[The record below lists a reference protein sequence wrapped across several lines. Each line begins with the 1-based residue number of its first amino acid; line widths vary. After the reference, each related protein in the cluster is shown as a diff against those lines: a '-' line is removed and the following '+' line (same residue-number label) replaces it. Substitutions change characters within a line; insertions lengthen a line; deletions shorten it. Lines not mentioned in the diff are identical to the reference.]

1 MKENKLTLR
10 QWFNKESVA
19 GSICTLPFAVGFLC
33 FTLVPICMSLYY
45 SLTDYNILSQPK
57 FIGLANYIEMFTADK
72 RTLII
77 ICYYFSYIYICPYE
91 AGICLSSGC
100 HPG

>member
-33 FTLVPICMSLYY
+33 FTLVPICMSL
-45 SLTDYNILSQPK
+45 LLFFD
-57 FIGLANYIEMFTADK
+57 
-72 RTLII
+72 
-77 ICYYFSYIYICPYE
+77 
-91 AGICLSSGC
+91 
-100 HPG
+100 

>member
-57 FIGLANYIEMFTADK
+57 FIGLANYIEMFTA
-72 RTLII
+72 RTLNHYLLLFFIHL
-77 ICYYFSYIYICPYE
+77 Y
-91 AGICLSSGC
+91 LSL
-100 HPG
+100 